1 MTVYI
6 QLKKKKTSTTER
18 GIDMVTINA
27 FVHIIK
33 RICDMNLLTSTMS
46 K

>member
-6 QLKKKKTSTTER
+6 QLKKKTPTTER
-18 GIDMVTINA
+18 DIDVVTINA
-27 FVHIIK
+27 LVHIIK
-33 RICDMNLLTSTMS
+33 RICDMNLLTSKMF